1 MFWRWK
7 KDLYGLR
14 IFSKWSNIYII
25 TFINLLKTL
34 GELLEKRGQLEE
46 LEARYYIKQIIE
58 AINYCHKY
66 KVVHRDLK
74 PDNLIISEAM
84 EVKLIDFGLSNRINK
99 PSRVWLFYIDYIFE
113 FIYTFCVFIF
123 LFLIFKK

>member
-1 MFWRWK
+1 
-7 KDLYGLR
+7 
-14 IFSKWSNIYII
+14 
-25 TFINLLKTL
+25 
-34 GELLEKRGQLEE
+34 LEE
-46 LEARYYIKQIIE
+46 VEARYYIKQIIE

-99 PSRVWLFYIDYIFE
+99 PSRVSSD
-113 FIYTFCVFIF
+113 
-123 LFLIFKK
+123 